1 MDSLDIIIGEHI
13 LRIFFGTVT
22 VKTLFHCTFPTVLKS
37 FNRKP
42 TLNLQLSEGYG
53 HPFTDYHIVKQAIS
67 GGCRY
72 MRTDY
77 VIEAED
83 NYRSVKI
90 DVHDSLAMK
99 HAFMHFYSLLIVH
112 DRWGLLIHSSC
123 IAENGNAHMFAGHS
137 GAGKS
142 TAAAL
147 SLPRGIIADEAAIM
161 RIRPDGVS
169 VFHSPFRSE
178 LQSMAA
184 REQMPWPLAGIHLLH
199 QARQHRRTRLTKSE
213 GLLRLLDKVFYWNP
227 SIDESRTII
236 HMLKEAADLVPLYDL
251 YFSKDPEFWELI
263 S

>member
-1 MDSLDIIIGEHI
+1 MESQDIIIGEHI
-13 LRIFFGTVT
+13 LRLFFGTPNA
-22 VKTLFHCTFPTVLKS
+22 KTLFHRTFPTVLKS
-37 FNRKP
+37 FHCEP
-42 TLNLQLSEGYG
+42 TVKIQLHVGYG
-53 HPFTDYHIVKQAIS
+53 HPFTDYHIAKQAIS
-67 GGCRY
+67 GGFRF

-77 VIEAED
+77 VIEVED

-99 HAFMHFYSLLIVH
+99 HAFMHFYSLLILH

-123 IAENGNAHMFAGHS
+123 IADNGNAHLFAGHS

-147 SLPRGIIADEAAIM
+147 SQPRGIIADEAAIM

-184 REQMPWPLAGIHLLH
+184 REPMPWPLAGIHLLH
-199 QARQHRRTRLTKSE
+199 QAKQHRRTRLTKSE
-213 GLLRLLDKVFYWNP
+213 GLLQLLDKVFYWNP
-227 SIDESRTII
+227 SAEESRTII
-236 HMLKEAADLVPLYDL
+236 HLLKEAADLVPLYDL
-251 YFSKDPEFWELI
+251 HFCKDPDFWELI

>member
-1 MDSLDIIIGEHI
+1 MIGEHI
-13 LRIFFGTVT
+13 FRIFFGTAN
-22 VKTLFHCTFPTVLKS
+22 VKTIFQRTFPTVLKS
-37 FNRKP
+37 FHCEP
-42 TLNLQLSEGYG
+42 TVSLQLNDGYG
-53 HPFTDYHIVKQAIS
+53 HPFIDYHIVKQAIL
-67 GGCRY
+67 GGFRF

-83 NYRSVKI
+83 NYRSVKV

-99 HAFMHFYSLLIVH
+99 HAFMHFYSLLILH

-147 SLPRGIIADEAAIM
+147 SQPRGIIADEAAIM

-184 REQMPWPLAGIHLLH
+184 REPTPWPLAGIHLLH
-199 QARQHRRTRLTKSE
+199 QAKQHRRTRLTKSE
-213 GLLRLLDKVFYWNP
+213 GLLHLLDKVFYWNP
-227 SIDESRTII
+227 STEESRAII
-236 HMLKEAADLVPLYDL
+236 HLLKEAADLVPLYDL
-251 YFSKDPEFWELI
+251 HFCKDPEFWELI